1 MKEVDEFVSH
11 DFLMKLEQIHKMDCL
26 MEMLRMRTSTTDEWP
41 INIAEVS
48 RILTS
53 YANVTRITIESNS
66 VFTKDYT
73 FHETFTLT
81 EFTTIHRD
89 KCFQNFTNFFVKLT
103 NVIGV

>member
-1 MKEVDEFVSH
+1 MKKVKEFVSH

-53 YANVTRITIESNS
+53 YANVTRITKESYS
-66 VFTKDYT
+66 VSTKNYT
-73 FHETFTLT
+73 FHETLTWTDFT
-81 EFTTIHRD
+81 
-89 KCFQNFTNFFVKLT
+89 
-103 NVIGV
+103 

>member
-66 VFTKDYT
+66 VSTKDYT
-73 FHETFTLT
+73 FHETFTL
-81 EFTTIHRD
+81 H
-89 KCFQNFTNFFVKLT
+89 
-103 NVIGV
+103 

>member
-1 MKEVDEFVSH
+1 MKKVKEFVSH

-53 YANVTRITIESNS
+53 YANVTRINIQSHS
-66 VFTKDYT
+66 VSTKNYT
-73 FHETFTLT
+73 FHETFTWTELT
-81 EFTTIHRD
+81 KIHRD
-89 KCFQNFTNFFVKLT
+89 KCFQNFTNSLS
-103 NVIGV
+103 N

>member
-1 MKEVDEFVSH
+1 MEGTYERSRSVLYIKEFVSH
-11 DFLMKLEQIHKMDCL
+11 DFSMKLEQIHQMDCL

-66 VFTKDYT
+66 VSTNDYN
-73 FHETFTLT
+73 FHETFTLQSLPR
-81 EFTTIHRD
+81 FIH
-89 KCFQNFTNFFVKLT
+89 T
-103 NVIGV
+103 G